1 MSDTPKTDALVINI
15 LGVEV
20 GYTDLIKLCR
30 DMERELAIRPKVRLH
45 TKAGRPRISTET
57 QRQIAQ
63 TPLSVKDSHLA
74 KSLKVSTP
82 TVSRYRKMLAKE
94 AKP

>member
-30 DMERELAIRPKVRLH
+30 DMERELSAKRSAKL
-45 TKAGRPRISTET
+45 GRPRIPLDI
-57 QRQIAQ
+57 QKQIAE
-63 TPLSVKDSHLA
+63 TPHSISSAHLA
-74 KSLKVSTP
+74 KTFRIATS
-82 TVSRYRKMLAKE
+82 TVSRYRKVVK
-94 AKP
+94 

>member
-30 DMERELAIRPKVRLH
+30 DMERQLS
-45 TKAGRPRISTET
+45 TKRSAKLGRPRIPLDI
-57 QRQIAQ
+57 QKQISESPHTISSA
-63 TPLSVKDSHLA
+63 HLA
-74 KSLKVSTP
+74 KAFRVSSS
-82 TVSRYRKMLAKE
+82 TVSRYRKVVK
-94 AKP
+94 